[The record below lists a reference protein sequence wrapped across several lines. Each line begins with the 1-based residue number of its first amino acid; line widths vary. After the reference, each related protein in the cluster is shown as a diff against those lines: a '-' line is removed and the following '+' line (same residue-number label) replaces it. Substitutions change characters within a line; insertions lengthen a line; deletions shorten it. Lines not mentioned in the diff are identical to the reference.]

1 MGEPEEEESAGP
13 PKWAKWISR
22 LVFLGALIALGV
34 TLYSVGFGTIWSQLR
49 IIGWWFVPIVLLEVA
64 SAFAD
69 ALVIHGFLG
78 SGGRRPGY
86 WSVLRAQVSGRA
98 INLVTPMASLGE
110 ATKVT
115 MLMRETSSGRAV
127 AAVVRFNISYAALN
141 LMAVVIGAPIV
152 ALALNLPSWME
163 KTLWIGTGVSVV
175 VIGGVALLLRAGL
188 LGSLLQGLRSVR
200 ILSEERTKKLKQKIK
215 EVDHSLRGDRG
226 LRSWLPGLWALVSKI
241 MGWAIVWIVMS
252 VNGHPPGVGV
262 LATLASAGTL
272 VNLVSNI
279 APMGIGLNEAG
290 TAALMA
296 ALGVNAGLGVTTV
309 LARRVIQ
316 ICYAAVGLTL
326 MATETVPIKKGKKG
340 SKAGGAGR
348 GKGRGK
354 RAKGEAEEPT
364 EEGSRSDEPGE
375 KAAREKGDRPEQKSR
390 EKRKR
395 STSAAGDK
403 GKDELGAEG

>member
-1 MGEPEEEESAGP
+1 MGEPDEEESAGT

-86 WSVLRAQVSGRA
+86 WSVLKAQVSGRA

-127 AAVVRFNISYAALN
+127 AAVVRFNLSYAALN

-163 KTLWIGTGVSVV
+163 KTLWIGTGVSVA
-175 VIGGVALLLRAGL
+175 VIAGVSLLLRAGL

-290 TAALMA
+290 TAALMS
-296 ALGVNAGLGVTTV
+296 ALGVNASLGVTTV

-326 MATETVPIKKGKKG
+326 MATEAVPIKHKHG
-340 SKAGGAGR
+340 SKKGGAGS
-348 GKGRGK
+348 GKGKTG
-354 RAKGEAEEPT
+354 AKKEKEAEATGEGAQG
-364 EEGSRSDEPGE
+364 EERGE
-375 KAAREKGDRPEQKSR
+375 KAERGEGGRSEQKSR

-395 STSAAGDK
+395 ATSAAGEK
-403 GKDELGAEG
+403 GKDEMGAEG

>member
-241 MGWAIVWIVMS
+241 MGWAIVWIVMA

-262 LATLASAGTL
+262 LATLASAGTV

-296 ALGVNAGLGVTTV
+296 ALGVNASLGVTTV

-326 MATETVPIKKGKKG
+326 MATETVPIKGKGKKG
-340 SKAGGAGR
+340 SKSGGAGS
-348 GKGRGK
+348 GKGKKGK
-354 RAKGEAEEPT
+354 QKEP
-364 EEGSRSDEPGE
+364 
-375 KAAREKGDRPEQKSR
+375 
-390 EKRKR
+390 EKRER
-395 STSAAGDK
+395 ATSAAGEK
-403 GKDELGAEG
+403 AKDEVGAEG

>member
-1 MGEPEEEESAGP
+1 MLALLFMGEHEEEESAGT

-34 TLYSVGFGTIWSQLR
+34 TLYSVGFGTIWGQLR
-49 IIGWWFVPIVLLEVA
+49 IIGWWFVPIILLEVA

-78 SGGRRPGY
+78 SGGRRPGF
-86 WSVLRAQVSGRA
+86 WSVLKAQVSGRA

-115 MLMRETSSGRAV
+115 MLMRDTSSRRAV
-127 AAVVRFNISYAALN
+127 AAVVRFNLSYVALN
-141 LMAVVIGAPIV
+141 LTTVVIGAPIV
-152 ALALNLPSWME
+152 ALALDLPSWME
-163 KTLWIGTGVSVV
+163 KTLWIGTGVSVAV
-175 VIGGVALLLRAGL
+175 VAGVALLLRAGL

-200 ILSEERTKKLKQKIK
+200 ILSEERTRKLKQKIK

-226 LRSWLPGLWALVSKI
+226 LRSWLPALWALVSKI

-252 VNGHPPGVGV
+252 VNGHPPGIGV
-262 LATLASAGTL
+262 LATLASAGTV

-296 ALGVNAGLGVTTV
+296 ALGVDPSLGVTTV

-326 MATETVPIKKGKKG
+326 MATETVPIKGKKG
-340 SKAGGAGR
+340 GKAGSAGSGRKRGAS
-348 GKGRGK
+348 
-354 RAKGEAEEPT
+354 AA
-364 EEGSRSDEPGE
+364 GE
-375 KAAREKGDRPEQKSR
+375 KAKEEPE
-390 EKRKR
+390 
-395 STSAAGDK
+395 AVPA
-403 GKDELGAEG
+403 KDGAER